1 MEQNLLSQLSSEER
15 WYYTPPVEGRPQMI
29 VRHSAINENIVPK
42 TKRSRVK
49 RTDTKLIL
57 LKAERAAYKIESAKK
72 KAQLVQQLTDDK
84 VSREQR
90 RENKAIQEQ
99 QEKLQ
104 RKKDRTASALATKEK
119 LANKKIRTAEKARI
133 AEELVSIQNKLTGTS
148 VGQLNSKG
156 LIPVRVDDKTILEIK
171 PGKDI
176 QAVVDAYRKRES
188 IKRLDFFNSCS

>member
-1 MEQNLLSQLSSEER
+1 MEQNLLSQLNSEER
-15 WYYTPPVEGRPQMI
+15 WYYTPPVEDRPQMI

-42 TKRSRVK
+42 TERRRVK
-49 RTDTKLIL
+49 RTNTKLIL
-57 LKAERAAYKIESAKK
+57 HKAERAAYKIQSAER
-72 KAQLVQQLTDDK
+72 KAQMAQQVIDGR
-84 VSREQR
+84 VSRVER
-90 RENKAIQEQ
+90 RQLNILQEQ

-133 AEELVSIQNKLTGTS
+133 AEELISIQNRSASTTI
-148 VGQLNSKG
+148 GQLNSKG